1 MNLKDFKKG
10 NLSRREVEGFIDLLM
25 QYSEYEDFQSEIQLL
40 YRLWTD
46 RTMRW
51 IDVEMNKKTLDETE
65 NTINYFK
72 GHLDRVF
79 QDISYYQLK
88 EID

>member
-1 MNLKDFKKG
+1 MNLKEG
-10 NLSRREVEGFIDLLM
+10 TLSRREVEGFIELLM

-51 IDVEMNKKTLDETE
+51 SDVEMNKKTLDETE

>member
-25 QYSEYEDFQSEIQLL
+25 QYSEYEDFQRESQLL
-40 YRLWTD
+40 YCLWLD
-46 RTMRW
+46 RTVRW
-51 IDVEMNKKTLDETE
+51 SDVEMNKETLDETE